1 MIQEKGKLEANNA
14 NWLGYHYIISSY
26 TLLVSLILQVDM
38 INNLIR
44 CKGQHERPSR
54 PAAQLF

>member
-14 NWLGYHYIISSY
+14 NWRGCHYIISSY

-44 CKGQHERPSR
+44 CKGKHERPSG